1 MEKCRKDALGIPAKS
16 IIFAVSHAHAKRLY
30 ESFSRLFPDYQRRG
44 LAEIIDSHMERADKT
59 LDDFKFRD
67 MPRVAISVD
76 MLDTGVDVPAIQTLV
91 FAKPVFSRVKFWQMI
106 GRGTR
111 LFTDPRPGDVKKDFL
126 IIDCWN
132 DFAYFQLNPEGETD
146 HPTEP
151 LAVRLFRLRLEKR
164 LLLRGRGEDDAPV
177 VEAMQ
182 TMLSSL
188 PLDNVN
194 IQPHREEIR
203 TLIETWPA
211 PDDAITRH
219 LSQTIA
225 PLLRYYWAVSLSEIQ
240 FRVLVE
246 RIALALLAGRQDE
259 MTRLSE
265 NAREAVKALADNI

>member
-1 MEKCRKDALGIPAKS
+1 
-16 IIFAVSHAHAKRLY
+16 
-30 ESFSRLFPDYQRRG
+30 
-44 LAEIIDSHMERADKT
+44 
-59 LDDFKFRD
+59 
-67 MPRVAISVD
+67 
-76 MLDTGVDVPAIQTLV
+76 
-91 FAKPVFSRVKFWQMI
+91 
-106 GRGTR
+106 
-111 LFTDPRPGDVKKDFL
+111 
-126 IIDCWN
+126 
-132 DFAYFQLNPEGETD
+132 
-146 HPTEP
+146 
-151 LAVRLFRLRLEKR
+151 
-164 LLLRGRGEDDAPV
+164 
-177 VEAMQ
+177 
-182 TMLSSL
+182 MLSSL